1 MVKAFKEAKSFYSS
15 ELEDETIDQVA
26 TNSVGRDRPLA
37 QHPQQS
43 TSAEDLSTAEDLM
56 WEDVEDGERQEFGD
70 IQATED
76 QENNQTSDHHETF
89 HNNDEDYLTPEIV
102 DSEEIDFNEDER
114 QMDELLRRFENA
126 TLRRGSKKKIKRYS
140 CLCHLLQLVMATF
153 DKIQASKQREGSP
166 LPLYSAAIKS
176 ARKLV
181 GKFNKSTVATTKLKE
196 LCNKKL
202 VADVATRWSSVYLLI
217 RRLLQLREH
226 VKVVCEELGW
236 DCLSNSEWNLLSRIE
251 ILLEPFASFTQLVSA
266 DRIPTF
272 SSVIPCVEELKMHLI
287 EVRYF
292 LFSHEKLERIFFK
305 LV

>member
-1 MVKAFKEAKSFYSS
+1 
-15 ELEDETIDQVA
+15 
-26 TNSVGRDRPLA
+26 
-37 QHPQQS
+37 
-43 TSAEDLSTAEDLM
+43 
-56 WEDVEDGERQEFGD
+56 
-70 IQATED
+70 
-76 QENNQTSDHHETF
+76 
-89 HNNDEDYLTPEIV
+89 
-102 DSEEIDFNEDER
+102 
-114 QMDELLRRFENA
+114 
-126 TLRRGSKKKIKRYS
+126 
-140 CLCHLLQLVMATF
+140 MATF
-153 DKIQASKQREGSP
+153 DQIQASKQREGSP

-217 RRLLQLREH
+217 LRLLQLREH
-226 VKVVCEELGW
+226 VKVVCKELGW

-251 ILLEPFASFTQLVSA
+251 ILFEPFASFTQLVSA

-292 LFSHEKLERIFFK
+292 LIIFSHEKLERVFFN
-305 LV
+305 